1 MPGGALAVQQ
11 TENIPEYRGKID
23 LAEAFKLKFKHN
35 YTFQQLANR
44 YGVVPSAVHGALK
57 NFLNLMHSPEQS
69 RIYEEKRAEILNSVE
84 FRIVTQMVNKK
95 KLKAASLNNLAYAAS
110 QINNMIRLEKG
121 QPTAI
126 TEHLDSDLGSM
137 IDQLCGLKSA
147 GSGST
152 IDVSGKSDTPATSLP
167 SSPDDDILSSLLPAV
182 PTDPGT
188 FTPDQSTAPAADR
201 STCGNLEPTNSPVQP
216 TKRGKR
222 GKYAPRTTTK
232 SASSSRKQS
241 TGKITSTLDSKVDTV
256 KQGTNP
262 IQPAETTSAAG
273 KEWYE

>member
-110 QINNMIRLEKG
+110 QINNMLRLEKG

-137 IDQLCGLKSA
+137 IDQLCGLKST

-152 IDVSGKSDTPATSLP
+152 IDVTPRADTPAAPINLLESLEAP
-167 SSPDDDILSSLLPAV
+167 NQFI
-182 PTDPGT
+182 
-188 FTPDQSTAPAADR
+188 QSIEPVADR
-201 STCGNLEPTNSPVQP
+201 AVTGSIEGS
-216 TKRGKR
+216 
-222 GKYAPRTTTK
+222 K
-232 SASSSRKQS
+232 SASSCKPRTIKPSKSIVKCRKQAS
-241 TGKITSTLDSKVDTV
+241 SNITTVLNSKVD
-256 KQGTNP
+256 
-262 IQPAETTSAAG
+262 ETKEGTSAALATG
-273 KEWYE
+273 TQSSQQKEWYE